1 MTQTPED
8 RIRAHY
14 QASRKRWDWRRS
26 SKSALFMM
34 LARHWK
40 RPIREIKQIVL
51 PPRTWQSNM
60 ELPTQ
65 RKDNG

>member
-1 MTQTPED
+1 MQTPED

-14 QASRKRWDWRRS
+14 RGLKARWDYRNGSEGSIW
-26 SKSALFMM
+26 MH

-40 RPIREIKQIVL
+40 RPIREIKGIVKM
-51 PPRTWQSNM
+51 PKSWQSNM

-65 RKDNG
+65 RKDNGR